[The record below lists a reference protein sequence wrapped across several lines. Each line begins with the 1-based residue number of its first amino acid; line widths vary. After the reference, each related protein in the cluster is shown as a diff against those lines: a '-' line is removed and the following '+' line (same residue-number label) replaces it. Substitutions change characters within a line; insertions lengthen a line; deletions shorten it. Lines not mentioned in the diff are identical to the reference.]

1 MKLLNIVCLNL
12 FLVWLTCI
20 CSANNTDIGLNFIQ
34 TAQRHGYTVEQHSVT
49 TSDGYILS
57 LFRIPHGIN
66 DTYTTGRPAV
76 LMQHGIFESPDC
88 FLIRGTDLSVG
99 FYVANSGY
107 DVWFASMRG
116 NMYSRNHTTLDPDAD
131 AEFWDY
137 SISDLMYDHQA
148 NIEYILNNT
157 GLSSISF
164 YGFSI
169 GATSMYVG
177 LVRQNEWF
185 RQRINLFLSVVQ
197 ILRNDG
203 SSGASAFY
211 LGSSLQWEAL
221 RRNHMYEIA
230 PYGDQITDAVS
241 AACPIFL
248 VV

>member
-1 MKLLNIVCLNL
+1 M
-12 FLVWLTCI
+12 WHPSI
-20 CSANNTDIGLNFIQ
+20 CSTNNTDIGLNFTQ
-34 TAQRHGYTVEQHSVT
+34 TAQRHGYTVEEHSVT

-66 DTYTTGRPAV
+66 DTYTEGRPAV

-116 NMYSRNHTTLDPDAD
+116 NNYSRNHTTLDPDAD

-137 SISDLMYDHQA
+137 SFPEMMYDHQA

-164 YGFSI
+164 YGFSF

-185 RQRINLFLSVVQ
+185 RERVNLFLSVGQ

-203 SSGASAFY
+203 SFGTAAQV
-211 LGSSLQWEAL
+211 LGSSLPWEAI
-221 RRNHMYEIA
+221 RRNHIYEIWPNEDRIA
-230 PYGDQITDAVS
+230 NAVNTL
-241 AACPIFL
+241 CPIFPIL
-248 VV
+248 